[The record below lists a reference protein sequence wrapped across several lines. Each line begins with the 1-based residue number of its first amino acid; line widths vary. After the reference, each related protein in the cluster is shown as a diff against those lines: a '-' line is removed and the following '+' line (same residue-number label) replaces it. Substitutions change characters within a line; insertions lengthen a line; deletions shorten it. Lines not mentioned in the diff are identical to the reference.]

1 MPKISKGD
9 GMCQRGG
16 GTIYGK
22 KGCERESY
30 KCNNAHLHDVGLV

>member
-9 GMCQRGG
+9 GMCQRRGEQYMEKRVWEGG
-16 GTIYGK
+16 
-22 KGCERESY
+22 Y

>member
-16 GTIYGK
+16 GTIYGEK
-22 KGCERESY
+22 ECEREVISVTMHTY
-30 KCNNAHLHDVGLV
+30 MM